1 MNAADSHFIVA
12 RNPSGVSRLPFL
24 LCVPLHSGALWLK
37 TRTDWPRSER
47 VYCHPLL
54 EPPTY
59 VDEIARVPI
68 RACIRRGPCID
79 LVLDRAQNH
88 RSQFIETE
96 YRGRKLLFWQSA
108 RAAKAARP
116 NLRVPKV
123 RARMPLELII
133 DAHERYGYTFAD
145 LDLTVAKERLAV
157 GDYAVRVD
165 GKTVA
170 AVERKTLADL
180 ANSLVNGGLG
190 FAMAELATL
199 PFAAVVVEGR
209 YSDVMRYPHVRAG
222 FLPELLARL
231 AVRYPAIPIHFLENR
246 KLANH
251 WTAQFLVAAGAAA
264 PLPLTPP
271 SSGS

>member
-1 MNAADSHFIVA
+1 MGSDIDYFIVA
-12 RNPSGVSRLPFL
+12 RNPSAVSRLPYF
-24 LCVPLHSGALWLK
+24 VWIPLKSGPLWVK

-47 VYCHPLL
+47 VYCHPLA
-54 EPPTY
+54 EAPSY
-59 VDEIARVPI
+59 IEEIARVAI
-68 RACIRRGPCID
+68 RLCVRRGPCID

-88 RSQFIETE
+88 RAQFVTTE
-96 YRGRKLLFWQSA
+96 YRGRSLIFWQTA

-116 NLRVPKV
+116 NLRVPKI
-123 RARMPLELII
+123 RPHGALELIV
-133 DAHERYGYTFAD
+133 DSHERYGFSFAD
-145 LDLTVAKERLAV
+145 LGVPVSKEHLAV

-165 GKTVA
+165 GTIVA

-190 FAMAELATL
+190 FAMAELASL

-209 YSDVMRYPHVRAG
+209 YSDVMRYPYVRAG

-231 AVRYPAIPIHFLENR
+231 AVLYPTIPVYFLENR

-251 WTAQFLVAAGAAA
+251 WTSRFLTASGAAA
-264 PLPLTPP
+264 PVPLTPAT
-271 SSGS
+271 SAD